1 MNRDIEFRGL
11 DAQGYWNYGYYFQ
24 DGLDNH
30 YIVYLKKQSD
40 RNYYYGK
47 TYTNIEVTPE
57 TIGQY
62 TGLKDKNGK
71 KIFEGDIIDI
81 HQTVNGYNQF
91 VIEYDKYKFSARYYN
106 QDKKQTGS
114 WYGYDL
120 DELFEI
126 NESEKE
132 IEVIGNIYEN
142 KELLEG

>member
-11 DAQGYWNYGYYFQ
+11 TGSVKGDIWVYGTPYKVKSLFSADERYYIRNKHAN
-24 DGLDNH
+24 DH
-30 YIVYLKKQSD
+30 IVDPK
-40 RNYYYGK
+40 
-47 TYTNIEVTPE
+47 